1 MAYNRISMIILSMK
15 YPQPH
20 NLRKYFDDWVVDM
33 VHNTLKH
40 GEKIDLKKYQVF
52 LRPIR
57 KRSNKHK
64 TSVYR

>member
-1 MAYNRISMIILSMK
+1 MI

-20 NLRKYFDDWVVDM
+20 NLRKYFDDWVVDRI
-33 VHNTLKH
+33 HNTLKH
-40 GEKIDLKKYQVF
+40 GEKVDLKKYQVF